1 MTRREGVDLT
11 NHAATAG
18 APGPGEPSA
27 PATGTDGGRRSATP
41 PGWARAWQRMMDW
54 RIGVV
59 PVPVAVVLAGVLW
72 YFVSRGEVGTGL
84 PMMIGLIV
92 LLSFVCAE
100 IGHRIPGLRAVGGAV
115 IVATFL
121 PSALA
126 YYHVLPAEL
135 VGAVT
140 RFTKGSNYLFLYIS
154 AVIVGSVFAMDRT
167 VLIRGFVKIFAPL
180 AAGTVAAVI
189 VGGAVGA
196 ALGLGLKHALYYVVL
211 PVMAG
216 GVGDGAVPL
225 SVGYAATLHQGFGG
239 QFAQVLPAVMIG
251 SLFAVLIAG
260 GLNLLGKRKPQWTG
274 EGRLQPG
281 EEMDE
286 FLRKDEPPPHTDV
299 MTIATGMVTAVTLY
313 LVGELAF
320 KAWKLPAPVVMLVL
334 AVAMK
339 LGWSVTRRLEI
350 GADAVFQLFA
360 KVGTYPL
367 LFMVGVA
374 WTPWNSLLAA
384 LAPANLITILATVV
398 TLIGVGFWVGK
409 KVNLYPIEAALV
421 NATHAGQGGTGGV
434 AILTAAERM
443 QLMPFAQIAIR
454 IGGAIVVSL
463 TLLCFV
469 WAH

>member
-1 MTRREGVDLT
+1 MA
-11 NHAATAG
+11 NHATTAG
-18 APGPGEPSA
+18 PSRPDDRTDPHTDTGGSGR
-27 PATGTDGGRRSATP
+27 PAAM
-41 PGWARAWQRMMDW
+41 PGWAQAWQRLMDR
-54 RIGVV
+54 RIGIV
-59 PVPVAVVLAGVLW
+59 PIPVAIVLAAVLW
-72 YFVSRGEVGTGL
+72 YFVSHHEVATDL

-92 LLSFVCAE
+92 LLSFICAE
-100 IGHRIPGLRAVGGAV
+100 VGQRIPGLRLVGGAV

-126 YYHVLPAEL
+126 YYRVLPADL
-135 VGAVT
+135 VGAVSG
-140 RFTKGSNYLFLYIS
+140 FTKSSNYLFLYIS

-167 VLIRGFVKIFAPL
+167 VLIRGFIKIFAPL

-225 SVGYAATLHQGFGG
+225 SVGYAGALHQGFGG

-251 SLFAVLIAG
+251 SLFSVLIAG
-260 GLNLLGKRKPQWTG
+260 GLNLLGKRKPRWSG

-281 EEMDE
+281 GDMDE
-286 FLRKDEPPPHTDV
+286 LLKKGAPAAHADV
-299 MTIATGMVTAVTLY
+299 MTLATGMVTAVTLY

-320 KAWKLPAPVVMLVL
+320 KAWKLPAPVIMLVV

-374 WTPWNSLLAA
+374 WTPWEKLLAA

-398 TLIGVGFWVGK
+398 TLIAVGFWVGL

-443 QLMPFAQIAIR
+443 QLLPFAQIAIR
-454 IGGAIVVSL
+454 IGGAIVVTL
-463 TLLCFV
+463 TLLSFIRF
-469 WAH
+469 H

>member
-1 MTRREGVDLT
+1 MTAEAARNYTGRNMAGT
-11 NHAATAG
+11 NELSTVG
-18 APGPGEPSA
+18 RDGNVAPPS
-27 PATGTDGGRRSATP
+27 DIQP
-41 PGWARAWQRMMDW
+41 PRWAQAWQRLMDW
-54 RIGVV
+54 RIGAV
-59 PVPVAVVLAGVLW
+59 PVPVGVVLAAVLW
-72 YFVSRGEVGTGL
+72 YFVSHGAVATDL

-92 LLSFVCAE
+92 LLSFLCAE
-100 IGHRIPGLRAVGGAV
+100 VGHRIPGLRTVGGAV

-121 PSALA
+121 PSALT
-126 YYHVLPAEL
+126 YYHLLPTDL

-140 RFTKGSNYLFLYIS
+140 RFTKESNYLFLYI
-154 AVIVGSVFAMDRT
+154 AAIIVGSVFAMDRT

-180 AAGTVAAVI
+180 AAGTVAALI
-189 VGGAVGA
+189 VGALVGT
-196 ALGLGLKHALYYVVL
+196 ALGLGMEHAVFYVVL

-225 SVGYAATLHQGFGG
+225 SLGYAGVLHQGFGG
-239 QFAQVLPAVMIG
+239 QFAQVLPPVMIG
-251 SLFAVLIAG
+251 SFFAVLLAG
-260 GLNLLGKRKPQWTG
+260 GLNWLGKRKPQWSG
-274 EGRLQPG
+274 EGSLQPG
-281 EEMDE
+281 GHLDA
-286 FLRKDEPPPHTDV
+286 LVKKDEPAQQADV
-299 MTIATGMVTAVTLY
+299 MSLAAGAVTAVTLY

-320 KAWKLPAPVVMLVL
+320 TLWKLPAPVVMLAL

-374 WTPWNSLLAA
+374 MTPWDKLIAA
-384 LAPANLITILATVV
+384 LAPADLITIAATVV
-398 TLIGVGFWVGK
+398 TLIGVGFWVGH

-434 AILTAAERM
+434 AILSAAERM

-454 IGGAIVVSL
+454 IGGAIVVTLSL
-463 TLLCFV
+463 LAF
-469 WAH
+469 ARMH

>member
-1 MTRREGVDLT
+1 
-11 NHAATAG
+11 
-18 APGPGEPSA
+18 
-27 PATGTDGGRRSATP
+27 
-41 PGWARAWQRMMDW
+41 MDW
-54 RIGVV
+54 RIGAV
-59 PVPVAVVLAGVLW
+59 PVPMAVILAAVLW
-72 YFVSRGEVGTGL
+72 YFVSHGKVATDL
-84 PMMIGLIV
+84 PMMIGLTM
-92 LLSFVCAE
+92 LLSFICAE
-100 IGHRIPGLRAVGGAV
+100 IGQRIPGLRMVGGAV

-126 YYHVLPAEL
+126 YYHVLPVGL
-135 VGAVT
+135 VDAVT
-140 RFTKGSNYLFLYIS
+140 RFTKGSNYLFLYI
-154 AVIVGSVFAMDRT
+154 AAIIVGSVFGMDRT

-196 ALGLGLKHALYYVVL
+196 ALGLGTKHALYYVVL

-225 SVGYAATLHQGFGG
+225 SLGYAGVLHQGFGG
-239 QFAQVLPAVMIG
+239 QFAQVLPPVMIG
-251 SLFAVLIAG
+251 SLFSVLIAG
-260 GLNLLGKRKPQWTG
+260 ALNWLGKRKPQWSG

-281 EEMDE
+281 EQMDE
-286 FLRKDEPPPHTDV
+286 LLKKDAPPAHADV
-299 MTIATGMVTAVTLY
+299 MSIAAGAITAVTLY
-313 LVGELAF
+313 LVGELAYEL
-320 KAWKLPAPVVMLVL
+320 WKWPAPVVMLVL
-334 AVAMK
+334 AVMMK
-339 LGWSVTRRLEI
+339 LGWSVTRRLEL

-374 WTPWNSLLAA
+374 WTPWDKLLAA
-384 LAPANLITILATVV
+384 LAPADLITIAATVV
-398 TLIGVGFWVGK
+398 TLIAVGFWVGR

-454 IGGAIVVSL
+454 IGGAIVVTL
-463 TLLCFV
+463 TLLAFTRL
-469 WAH
+469 H

>member
-1 MTRREGVDLT
+1 
-11 NHAATAG
+11 
-18 APGPGEPSA
+18 
-27 PATGTDGGRRSATP
+27 
-41 PGWARAWQRMMDW
+41 MDW

-59 PVPVAVVLAGVLW
+59 PVPIAVVLAGTLW
-72 YFVSRGEVGTGL
+72 YFVSHGEVATDL
-84 PMMIGLIV
+84 PMMIGLTV
-92 LLSFVCAE
+92 LLSFICAE
-100 IGHRIPGLRAVGGAV
+100 VGHRIPGLRMVGGAV

-126 YYHVLPAEL
+126 YYGVLPADL
-135 VGAVT
+135 VGAVSN
-140 RFTKGSNYLFLYIS
+140 FTKGSNYLFLYIS
-154 AVIVGSVFAMDRT
+154 AIIVGSVFAMDRT

-189 VGGAVGA
+189 VGEAVGA
-196 ALGLGLKHALYYVVL
+196 ALGLGARHALYYVVL

-225 SVGYAATLHQGFGG
+225 SLGYAGVLHRGFGG
-239 QFAQVLPAVMIG
+239 QFAQILPAVMIG
-251 SLFAVLIAG
+251 SLFAILIAG
-260 GLNLLGKRKPQWTG
+260 ALNWLGKRRPQWSG

-281 EEMDE
+281 GQFDA
-286 FLRKDEPPPHTDV
+286 FLKRDEPAPQADV
-299 MTIATGMVTAVTLY
+299 MSIAAGAVTAVALY

-320 KAWKLPAPVVMLVL
+320 RAWKLPAPVVMLVL
-334 AVAMK
+334 AVVMK
-339 LGWSVTRRLEI
+339 LGWSVTRKLEI
-350 GADAVFQLFA
+350 GADAVFQMFA

-374 WTPWNSLLAA
+374 WTPWEKLLAA

-398 TLIGVGFWVGK
+398 TLIGVGFWVGR
-409 KVNLYPIEAALV
+409 KVKLYPIEAALV

-443 QLMPFAQIAIR
+443 ELMPFAQIAIR

-463 TLLCFV
+463 TLLSF
-469 WAH
+469 ARLG

>member
-1 MTRREGVDLT
+1 
-11 NHAATAG
+11 
-18 APGPGEPSA
+18 
-27 PATGTDGGRRSATP
+27 
-41 PGWARAWQRMMDW
+41 
-54 RIGVV
+54 VV
-59 PVPVAVVLAGVLW
+59 PLPIGIVLAGVLW
-72 YFVSRGEVGTGL
+72 YFVSRNAVATDL
-84 PMMIGLIV
+84 PMMIGLTV
-92 LLSFVCAE
+92 LLSFVFAE
-100 IGHRIPGLRAVGGAV
+100 IGHRIPGLRMVGGAV

-121 PSALA
+121 PSALT
-126 YYHVLPAEL
+126 YYHVLPLDL

-140 RFTKGSNYLFLYIS
+140 RFTKESNYLFLYIS
-154 AVIVGSVFAMDRT
+154 AIIVGSVFGMDRT
-167 VLIRGFVKIFAPL
+167 LLIRGFVRIFAPL

-196 ALGLGLKHALYYVVL
+196 MLGLGVKHALYYVVL

-225 SVGYAATLHQGFGG
+225 SLGYAGVLHQGFGG
-239 QFAQVLPAVMIG
+239 QFAQVLPPVMVG

-260 GLNLLGKRKPQWTG
+260 ALNWLGKRKPQWTG

-281 EEMDE
+281 EQIDE
-286 FLRKDEPPPHTDV
+286 VLKKDTPPPADV
-299 MTIATGMVTAVTLY
+299 TSIAAGMVTAVTLY
-313 LVGELAF
+313 LVGELTYVE
-320 KAWKLPAPVVMLVL
+320 WKLPAPVVMLAL

-339 LGWSVTRRLEI
+339 LGWAVTRRLEV
-350 GADAVFQLFA
+350 GADVVFQLFA

-374 WTPWNSLLAA
+374 MTPWDKLIAA
-384 LAPANLITILATVV
+384 LAPADLVTIAATVV
-398 TLIGVGFWVGK
+398 TLIGVGFWVGR

-463 TLLCFV
+463 TLLAF
-469 WAH
+469 ARLH

>member
-1 MTRREGVDLT
+1 VGVLL
-11 NHAATAG
+11 AG
-18 APGPGEPSA
+18 A
-27 PATGTDGGRRSATP
+27 
-41 PGWARAWQRMMDW
+41 
-54 RIGVV
+54 
-59 PVPVAVVLAGVLW
+59 LW
-72 YFVSRGEVGTGL
+72 YFAAHGGVKTDL
-84 PMMIGLIV
+84 PMMFGLIM
-92 LLSFVCAE
+92 LASFLCAE
-100 IGHRIPGLRAVGGAV
+100 IGQRIPGLRMVGGAV

-126 YYHVLPAEL
+126 YYHVLPVQL

-140 RFTKGSNYLFLYIS
+140 QFTKGSNYLFLYI
-154 AVIVGSVFAMDRT
+154 AAIIVGSVFAMDRT

-189 VGGAVGA
+189 VGGLVGT
-196 ALGLGLKHALYYVVL
+196 ALGLGFTHALFYVVL

-225 SVGYAATLHQGFGG
+225 SVGYAGSLHQGFGG
-239 QFAQVLPAVMIG
+239 QFAQVLPPVMIG
-251 SLFAVLIAG
+251 SLFSVLIAG
-260 GLNLLGKRKPQWTG
+260 GLNWLGKRKPQWSG

-281 EEMDE
+281 EQLDE
-286 FLRKDEPPPHTDV
+286 LLAKDEPPQHADM
-299 MTIATGMVTAVTLY
+299 MTIAMGLVTAVTLY
-313 LVGELAF
+313 LLGELAF
-320 KAWKLPAPVVMLVL
+320 VLWKLPAPVVMLAL

-339 LGWSVTRRLEI
+339 LGWSVTRRLQI
-350 GADAVFQLFA
+350 GADAVFQMFA

-374 WTPWNSLLAA
+374 WTPWDKLIAA

-398 TLIGVGFWVGK
+398 TLIGVGFWVGRR
-409 KVNLYPIEAALV
+409 VNLYPIEAAIV

-463 TLLCFV
+463 TLLAF
-469 WAH
+469 ARLY